1 MSPGFD
7 HVRCMILSRPGLKQ
21 PNDIIPVLCVSA
33 DEPHTYMF
41 SGSHGRDAT
50 GPSPITHHPS
60 RKLSPPLS
68 ESEEVPS
75 RDAPSQANSQ
85 AKA

>member
-21 PNDIIPVLCVSA
+21 PDDIIPALCVSA

-50 GPSPITHHPS
+50 RPSPITIPKAFAPFKRVRRETFS
-60 RKLSPPLS
+60 RRSI
-68 ESEEVPS
+68 
-75 RDAPSQANSQ
+75 AGQ
-85 AKA
+85 